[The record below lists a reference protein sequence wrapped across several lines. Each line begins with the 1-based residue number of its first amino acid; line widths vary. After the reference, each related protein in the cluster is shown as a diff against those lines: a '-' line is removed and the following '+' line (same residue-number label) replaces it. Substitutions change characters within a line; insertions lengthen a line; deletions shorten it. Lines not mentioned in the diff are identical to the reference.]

1 METARHTRRRPPG
14 SRAVLTALFAGAVAL
29 GFITAAQ
36 ASERVRCEVLTIEA
50 SRSGQGIDP
59 ALALY
64 GAVFKAAPFAEFD
77 TFKLVGRR
85 SYELALGS
93 DAALTIPSPYTG
105 SLRFDR
111 ENAGRFE
118 LTLSLTRPSGP
129 PILVQGK
136 ATPGTP
142 FFAAGLK
149 SALGRWVFGVACD
162 RANGVVHY

>member
-1 METARHTRRRPPG
+1 METKRNIPMGR
-14 SRAVLTALFAGAVAL
+14 TALAALLAGLLALGAVA
-29 GFITAAQ
+29 TAQ
-36 ASERVRCEVLTIEA
+36 ASEKLRCEVLTIEA
-50 SRSGQGIDP
+50 SRTGQGIDP
-59 ALALY
+59 ALAAY
-64 GAVFKAAPFAEFD
+64 QSIFKLPPFAEFD
-77 TFKLVGRR
+77 TFKLVSRR
-85 SYELALGS
+85 SYELTLGS
-93 DAALTIPSPYTG
+93 DAALAIPSPYGG

-111 ENAGRFE
+111 ESGGRFE
-118 LTLSLTRPSGP
+118 LSLSLTRPSGA

>member
-1 METARHTRRRPPG
+1 MGTATHTKRRIP
-14 SRAVLTALFAGAVAL
+14 SAGAWLAVVLACGL
-29 GFITAAQ
+29 AFGTATAAQ
-36 ASERVRCEVLTIEA
+36 ASERIRCEVLTIEA
-50 SRSGQGIDP
+50 SRSGQGLDP

-64 GAVFKAAPFAEFD
+64 GPVFKAAPFAEFD
-77 TFKLVGRR
+77 TFKLVSRK
-85 SYELALGS
+85 SYELTLGS
-93 DAALTIPSPYTG
+93 ESQLTIPSPYAG
-105 SLRFDR
+105 ALKFDR
-111 ENAGRFE
+111 ESAGRFE
-118 LTLSLTRPSGP
+118 LTLSLTRPAGP